1 MMASQEQIMLCGN
14 ELRDFLREL
23 RDLKKHND
31 TSRPFFKVDFKRN
44 FAASLS
50 PTRRQARLQLD
61 EH

>member
-1 MMASQEQIMLCGN
+1 MLCGN
-14 ELRDFLREL
+14 ELRDFVREL

-50 PTRRQARLQLD
+50 PARKQARLQLD